1 MLKVISFIGF
11 EGMRVARMQRFRTI
25 MSRLALLSAALIIS
39 GAPRAFAL
47 VGPHS
52 FTDTVTGDVYLG
64 GDYIELGISKPGSF
78 GTTLGTIPTG
88 FFGTAIAS
96 VGMTTNPSGLGE
108 TPDLTMDYFL
118 PGSPEERWVVGYKE
132 DGTPAY
138 GSNSLLMNNIYHN
151 SLNMPDNV
159 VTNQSTGDLLKA
171 TSLGTLNNKLQ
182 TTQVIS
188 FNRADKYFRNQVTLK
203 NVGVTPI
210 DSVRFMRNFDPDNTV
225 FQHGSYNTHNTIPFT
240 QEAGDGKAVVIA
252 DTNIPGQPV
261 DPVKAVNGSDSPI
274 MFYSSDARARVSI
287 YGFSNKNPYQA
298 QAYDAALPK
307 GTVIV
312 GDLAITI
319 TFDVGTLAPGA
330 SETVV
335 YYTSLDNRDFT
346 EVVAAI
352 ESHDSDNIE
361 KAVEDAAPNN
371 GDSNGDG
378 IADSTQDSVAALPNS
393 VVGGGAYQT
402 LTSSGDCS
410 TVKEVSG
417 GAVETFGV
425 DSLYKYPLGLASFT
439 LACANPGG
447 TAHIKIFY
455 DKAYDT
461 TTWKA
466 RKFVKGSFI
475 DIPGA
480 VFGTADVGSTKVTT
494 LSYDVTDGGI
504 LDSDGLTDG
513 VIIDPAGP
521 AQLKLTA
528 PNTGFYNDQ
537 SGLKAL
543 MTGLSL
549 LTTGVLSLWFI
560 GRQHA
565 RFLGDSSDSE

>member
-11 EGMRVARMQRFRTI
+11 ERMRVARMQRFRTI

-108 TPDLTMDYFL
+108 TPNLIMDYFL
-118 PGSPEERWVVGYKE
+118 PDIPEERWVVGYKE
-132 DGTPAY
+132 NGTPAY

-151 SLNMPDNV
+151 SLDMPDNV

-203 NVGVTPI
+203 NVGATPI
-210 DSVRFMRNFDPDNTV
+210 NNVRFMRTFDPDNTV
-225 FQHGSYNTHNTIPFT
+225 FQHGSNSTHNTIPFT

-252 DTNIPGQPV
+252 DTNLPGQPI

-298 QAYDAALPK
+298 QVYDEALPK
-307 GTVIV
+307 GTDNV
-312 GDLAITI
+312 GDTAITM

-346 EVVAAI
+346 EVVAVI

-371 GDSNGDG
+371 GDSNDDG

-455 DKAYDT
+455 DKVYDT
-461 TTWKA
+461 SSWKA

-494 LSYDVTDGGI
+494 LSYDVTDGGV

-543 MTGLSL
+543 MTGLAL
-549 LTTGVLSLWFI
+549 LTTGVLSLWFV
-560 GRQHA
+560 GRKHA
-565 RFLGDSSDSE
+565 RFIGDSSDSK

>member
-1 MLKVISFIGF
+1 
-11 EGMRVARMQRFRTI
+11 MQRFRTI
-25 MSRLALLSAALIIS
+25 LSKLALLSAALIIS

-52 FTDTVTGDVYLG
+52 FTNTETGDVYLG

-108 TPDLTMDYFL
+108 TPDLIMDYFL

-132 DGTPAY
+132 NGTPVT
-138 GSNSLLMNNIYHN
+138 GSNSLLMNNIYNN
-151 SLNMPDNV
+151 SLDMPDNI

-203 NVGVTPI
+203 NVGVAPI

-225 FQHGSYNTHNTIPFT
+225 FQGGSYTTHNTIPFT

-252 DTNIPGQPV
+252 DTNLPDQPV

-274 MFYSSDARARVSI
+274 MFYSSDSRARVST
-287 YGFSNKNPYQA
+287 YGFTNKNPYQA
-298 QAYDAALPK
+298 QVYDEALPK
-307 GTVIV
+307 GTDIV
-312 GDLAITI
+312 SDIAITI
-319 TFDVGTLAPGA
+319 AFDVGTLAPGA

-352 ESHDSDNIE
+352 ESNDSDNIE
-361 KAVEDAAPNN
+361 KAIEDAAPNN

-378 IADSTQDSVAALPNS
+378 IADSTQDSVAAFPNS

-455 DKAYDT
+455 DKVYDT
-461 TTWKA
+461 TAWKA

-475 DIPGA
+475 DISGA

-549 LTTGVLSLWFI
+549 LTAGVLSLWFI